1 MTLSEKALV
10 ALFLALTGLLVG
22 AYFGYDY
29 ASSKA
34 DAKYESHL
42 AADRKAEENAQRTAR
57 MHEYELALAA
67 NAAAESY
74 EKGKK
79 DAENESQKTV
89 DDLLDGSLRLQ
100 NRWAGCEAD
109 RMSEAATTAGKLNAA
124 TRDRAESASRIIA
137 AAAACDAKDRAWQQ
151 WAAATTSILTK
162 ASAPK

>member
-1 MTLSEKALV
+1 MIPNTVSIGIAALLLGIATGSTL
-10 ALFLALTGLLVG
+10 
-22 AYFGYDY
+22 GYRY
-29 ASSKA
+29 ESARA
-34 DAKYESHL
+34 EAKYQSHL
-42 AADRKAEENAQRTAR
+42 AADRQAEENAQRVAR

-89 DDLLDGSLRLQ
+89 ADLLDGSLRLQ